1 MKISLSL
8 EDNEKR
14 LQYLLVYLCFL
25 NTVSKFYSM
34 YADAMIIGSLV
45 LSVLLIVAGKVK
57 LYRSYLSYVMIVF
70 MAIFLQHTIIQG
82 NIGFNSVL
90 NLLSKFL
97 LSYCTVYVCGKQFIK
112 RFVNTTVFLS
122 VTSLVC
128 YAISFTPMEFLL
140 RTVFSVNNASNWMG
154 NVSYGKLIY
163 HYMPG
168 YERNVGIYSEPG
180 VFQLFLCLALFWVLF
195 GNRDYCS
202 VGKERVIHLG
212 ILILTIIT
220 TASTAGYITMLLLFI
235 LYFVNRRSISIGGM
249 VAVVVALFCVNL
261 FTMSDIFQE
270 VFVAKM
276 QFSNGQ
282 FTGGT
287 GNARLAS
294 ILSDLQHISNNIWGY
309 GFSGS
314 WSNVSS
320 VHSYDNGSS
329 VGLTSTVNVYGIPI
343 SMALYGGF
351 FWAFSKITDKFHV
364 AIILM
369 ATFIS
374 SFLSQPW
381 VLMPVYLMM
390 FSYGFCIDKDI
401 ELEK

>member
-14 LQYLLVYLCFL
+14 LQHLLVYLCFL

-45 LSVLLIVAGKVK
+45 LSALLIAVGKVK
-57 LYRSYLSYVMIVF
+57 LYKTYFCFVMIIF
-70 MAIFLQHTIIQG
+70 MAVFLQHTVIQG

-97 LSYCTVYVCGKQFIK
+97 LSYCTVYVCGKQFIE

-122 VTSLVC
+122 VTSLIC

-140 RTVFSVNNASNWMG
+140 RTVLSVNNASNWMG
-154 NVSYGKLIY
+154 NISYGKLIY

-168 YERNVGIYSEPG
+168 YTRNVGIYSEPG

-195 GNRDYCS
+195 GNRDYYS
-202 VGKERVIHLG
+202 IGRGKKIYIG

-220 TASTAGYITMLLLFI
+220 TASTAGYITALLLII

-249 VAVVVALFCVNL
+249 IAVVVALLGVYL

-276 QFSNGQ
+276 QFSGGQ

-294 ILSDLQHISNNIWGY
+294 ILSDLKHISNNIWGH

-314 WSNVSS
+314 WSNVSG
-320 VHSYDNGSS
+320 VYSYDNGSS

-343 SMALYGGF
+343 SIALYCGF
-351 FWAFSKITDKFHV
+351 FWAFSKITDRFNL
-364 AIILM
+364 ALIL
-369 ATFIS
+369 ATTFIS

-390 FSYGFCIDKDI
+390 LSYGFCIDRYNF
-401 ELEK
+401 EE